1 MGHPCIC
8 FANKTL
14 DGPKDILDGMKREI
28 LLKILTGSLLLGC
41 LTLAAQEKGAW
52 QAASNTAQSITGDIS
67 FSPDKLSINYVHF
80 PIARIRDLEKS
91 EIAATFDADSSPDGT
106 GSLYR
111 LNVPATQKFL
121 RKNSLCGGDDTHW
134 MLTFASGRTLQV
146 AFFSSQKV
154 PTLTREAISNS
165 TDLCGTFTYV
175 K

>member
-1 MGHPCIC
+1 MQKP
-8 FANKTL
+8 L
-14 DGPKDILDGMKREI
+14 RSV
-28 LLKILTGSLLLGC
+28 LTASLLL
-41 LTLAAQEKGAW
+41 LSFAATAQEKGAW

-67 FSPDKLSINYVHF
+67 FSPDKLSINYVRF
-80 PIARIRDLEKS
+80 PIALIRSLEKS
-91 EIAATFDADSSPDGT
+91 EIAATFDADSDAPGT

-134 MLTFASGRTLQV
+134 MVTFASGKTLQV